1 MSIIKQIYFYKI
13 WKMNK
18 TKQIKQIKKQIW
30 KQIDKSNKSIKI
42 VKSIKKGSIKMNL
55 QYKYYFKILLAVFII
70 LFLVFFIYNI
80 SLKNNLLH
88 KFDSNT
94 NKNTILKI
102 EEKLIDNT
110 LYLSNSMQ
118 KLELS
123 IANIWSKQI
132 TIITEE
138 NNSLKKLNNIYC
150 ELNLNDFENIYKW
163 KIIEKETIVKNDI
176 SRVFFEIDSSKLK
189 DNWYLEITLN
199 CSENSKINEK
209 YSNKLNFEYKKLQTK
224 DKNILIL
231 NTTLKPISQSFI
243 DIYNIYNQ
251 NWNTLKYMSSI
262 FRSNLTNLK
271 EKDLKNKVLIYYKKW
286 NNEDIFFKN
295 IVNEIKKI
303 DEFNY
308 IEWYETLEL
317 NYNNLNKLYFL
328 WDCEK
333 EEKKCNPYL
342 NFDNLWIYYNYFSPK
357 ILLNEKN
364 NIDYIIVLW
373 DKVQ

>member
-70 LFLVFFIYNI
+70 LFLVFFIFNI

-118 KLELS
+118 KFELS

>member
-1 MSIIKQIYFYKI
+1 
-13 WKMNK
+13 MNK
-18 TKQIKQIKKQIW
+18 IKQIKQIKKQIW

-55 QYKYYFKILLAVFII
+55 QYKYYFKILLAAFII
-70 LFLVFFIYNI
+70 LFLVFFIFNI

-118 KLELS
+118 KFELS

>member
-1 MSIIKQIYFYKI
+1 
-13 WKMNK
+13 MNK
-18 TKQIKQIKKQIW
+18 TKQIKQIKKQIG

-70 LFLVFFIYNI
+70 LFLVFFIFNI

-118 KLELS
+118 KFELS
-123 IANIWSKQI
+123 IANIGSKQI

-150 ELNLNDFENIYKW
+150 ELNLNDFENIYKG

-189 DNWYLEITLN
+189 DNGYLEITLN

-251 NWNTLKYMSSI
+251 NGNTLKYMSSI

-271 EKDLKNKVLIYYKKW
+271 EKDLKNKVLIYYKKG

-308 IEWYETLEL
+308 IEGYETLEL

-328 WDCEK
+328 GDCEK

-342 NFDNLWIYYNYFSPK
+342 NFDNLGIYYNYFSPK

-364 NIDYIIVLW
+364 NIDYIIVLG

>member
-138 NNSLKKLNNIYC
+138 NNSLKKINNIYC
-150 ELNLNDFENIYKW
+150 ELNLNDFENTYKW

>member
-150 ELNLNDFENIYKW
+150 ELNLNDFENTYKW